1 MRIRRFQALVVAVF
15 AVALTA
21 APARADQQCKPVVG
35 SFEAHVVVTGCT
47 SPVGLCT
54 AGRVWGGIQ
63 GTYEFTMSSAVPN
76 GEPEVPTIMFFTG
89 HSKVALKS
97 GDIVLGTDTGVIDL
111 PPGNGGF
118 ASLITFKGGTGAM
131 SNATGQIRL
140 RGDFDAAAGIT
151 SGDYLGTLCSPK

>member
-1 MRIRRFQALVVAVF
+1 MRIRRGLVLGIAVCTVSLI
-15 AVALTA
+15 AS
-21 APARADQQCKPVVG
+21 PAGADPQCKPVVG
-35 SFEAHVVVTGCT
+35 SFVANVVVTGCT

-76 GEPEVPTIMFFTG
+76 GEPEVPTISFFTG
-89 HSKVALKS
+89 HSKVTLKT
-97 GDIVLGTDTGVIDL
+97 GDVVLGTDTGVIDL

-140 RGDFDAAAGIT
+140 RGDFDPVAGTT
-151 SGDYLGTLCSPK
+151 SGDYLGTLCRPN